1 MISIAILGS
10 TGSIGTQVLDVC
22 KRIGDKINISAI
34 GAMDNADLL
43 IQQIKDFEP
52 DFACIGNTEK
62 YEYVKDAVKD
72 KKTEIIT
79 GDEGF
84 IQLASINTLDKI
96 IIAIA
101 GFPGFNPTITAL
113 ENQIQVCLASK
124 EVLVAG
130 GHIVSALAKEKQLPI
145 LPIDSEHSAI
155 FQCLNG
161 ENHNEIK
168 QIILTASGGA
178 FREKSIE
185 ELSKVTS
192 REALNHPTWQMGK
205 KVTIDSATLMNKGLE
220 IIEAKWL
227 FDLEPEQIAVII
239 HHQSI
244 VHSMIEFNDSAIIAQ
259 LGMPDMRVPIQYSLL
274 YPERL
279 DTNLPRLDLTKIK
292 NLSFDNVNYEKF
304 PSLRLAREALIAG
317 GSMPC
322 ILNASDNAAVNLF
335 LENKIN
341 FLDISKIVE
350 TEMTRH
356 NIIPNPDINTI
367 ISLDKEIQERIYRDY
382 TKQI

>member
-43 IQQIKDFEP
+43 IKQIKDFEP

-62 YEYVKDAVKD
+62 YEYVKSAVKD

-113 ENQIQVCLASK
+113 ENKTQVCLASK

-130 GHIVSALAKEKQLPI
+130 GHIVSALAKEKKLPI

-192 REALNHPTWQMGK
+192 REALNHPTWKMGK

-227 FDLEPEQIAVII
+227 FNLKPEQISVII

-259 LGMPDMRVPIQYSLL
+259 MGMPDMRVPIQYSLL